1 MRHSVL
7 IPAVIAA
14 VVLGAAGPAAAQGP
28 PQTPTVTLVGT
39 LVDSACYAALG
50 SQAAGAGH
58 AQCAISC
65 AQRGGRLALVTP
77 LGVVFMVTGALTQQ
91 NNATLIPLINQSVVL
106 TGTVSTV
113 SIQALLAVAAAG
125 DGRRPTG
132 TEGGVIRK
140 SIIRLGDFREGDVKG
155 GLELTIEAISAVPA
169 IVK

>member
-7 IPAVIAA
+7 IPAVLAA
-14 VVLGAAGPAAAQGP
+14 VVLGAAVPAAAQFV
-28 PQTPTVTLVGT
+28 TPTVTLVGT
-39 LVDSACYAALG
+39 LVDSACYAA
-50 SQAAGAGH
+50 SKATGAGH

-77 LGVVFMVTGALTQQ
+77 LGLVFMVTGALTQQ

-132 TEGGVIRK
+132 TEGGVIGK

>member
-1 MRHSVL
+1 M
-7 IPAVIAA
+7 
-14 VVLGAAGPAAAQGP
+14 
-28 PQTPTVTLVGT
+28 
-39 LVDSACYAALG
+39 
-50 SQAAGAGH
+50 
-58 AQCAISC
+58 
-65 AQRGGRLALVTP
+65 
-77 LGVVFMVTGALTQQ
+77 TGALTQQ